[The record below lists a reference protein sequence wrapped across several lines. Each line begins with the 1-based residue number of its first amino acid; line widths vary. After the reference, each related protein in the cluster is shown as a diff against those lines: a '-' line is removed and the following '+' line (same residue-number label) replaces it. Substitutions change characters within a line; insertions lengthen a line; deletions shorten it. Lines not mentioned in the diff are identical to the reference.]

1 MVLQR
6 MMVIRN
12 QGRGG
17 TFMQPAEEQ
26 QPAKLED
33 LLRSGSVEDVEAM
46 LDAMHPDELLH
57 EVYVLAPDDQRR
69 LLALLPPERA
79 AALLEVVSDAYAA
92 DLIEEMPTE
101 HAAPIVE
108 ELASDHRVDVLSELD
123 ADDAEAIIAELA
135 EEDADEIRELI
146 TYAAD
151 QAGGLMMTEFA
162 SYPMSLTVRE
172 VVEDLTREDIDYH
185 LLTVHYVY
193 VVVRK
198 RKLKGV
204 IRIRD
209 LVFADPG
216 STIGELAKAAY
227 TVSPEASL
235 NELENFFDEH
245 DIAAVPVIN
254 TRGMLLGIVR
264 RRAVLEALAE
274 RSEAD
279 SLKAAGIIGGDE
291 LRSMPVSVRSAR
303 RLSWLSVNIVL
314 NIIAA
319 SVIALY
325 EDTLTAVIALAVFL
339 PIVSDMSGCSG
350 NQAVAVSM
358 RELTLGAA
366 LPRDVLRVWRKEASV
381 GIINGVALGLL
392 LGLAAWAWKGNAILG
407 LVVGAALAINTVVAV
422 SIGGTVPLLLK
433 RFRFDPAVASGP
445 LLTTVT
451 DMCGFFLV
459 LSLASLVLPA
469 IS

>member
-1 MVLQR
+1 
-6 MMVIRN
+6 
-12 QGRGG
+12 
-17 TFMQPAEEQ
+17 MQAAEEERQ
-26 QPAKLED
+26 ARLED
-33 LLRSGSVEDVEAM
+33 LLRSGRAEDVEAM
-46 LDAMHPDELLH
+46 LDALHPDELLH
-57 EVYVLAPDDQRR
+57 EIYVLDPDDQRR

-79 AALLEVVSDAYAA
+79 ASLLEAVSDAHAA
-92 DLIEEMPTE
+92 DLIEEMPASTT
-101 HAAPIVE
+101 APIVE

-135 EEDADEIRELI
+135 EEDAEEIRELI
-146 TYAAD
+146 TYQPD

-193 VVVRK
+193 VVVK
-198 RKLKGV
+198 HRKLKGV

-209 LVFADPG
+209 LVFADPVRK
-216 STIGELAKAAY
+216 IGELAK
-227 TVSPEASL
+227 EAL
-235 NELENFFDEH
+235 AVLPDAELGELENFFDEH
-245 DIAAVPVIN
+245 DIAAVPVVN
-254 TRGMLLGIVR
+254 TRGMMLGIVR

-274 RSEAD
+274 KSEAD

-303 RLSWLSVNIVL
+303 RLSWLSINIVL

-319 SVIALY
+319 SVIAFY

-350 NQAVAVSM
+350 NQAVAVTM

-366 LPRDVLRVWRKEASV
+366 LPRDVLRVWGKEASV
-381 GIINGVALGLL
+381 GIINGIALGLL
-392 LGLAAWAWKGNAILG
+392 LGLAAWIWKGNAVLG
-407 LVVGAALAINTVVAV
+407 MVVGAALAINTVVAV

-433 RFRFDPAVASGP
+433 RFKFDPAVASGP

-451 DMCGFFLV
+451 DMCGFFLL

>member
-1 MVLQR
+1 
-6 MMVIRN
+6 
-12 QGRGG
+12 
-17 TFMQPAEEQ
+17 MQAAEQEVTGS
-26 QPAKLED
+26 LED
-33 LLRSGSVEDVEAM
+33 LLRSGSAGEIESR
-46 LDAMHPDELLH
+46 LDAMQPDELLH
-57 EVYVLAPDDQRR
+57 EVYLLTPDDQRR
-69 LLALLPPERA
+69 LLTLLSPERA
-79 AALLEVVSDAYAA
+79 ASLLEVVPDAHAA
-92 DLIEEMPTE
+92 DLIEEMPAAE
-101 HAAPIVE
+101 AAPIVE
-108 ELASDHRVDVLSELD
+108 ELASDHRVDVLAELD
-123 ADDAEAIIAELA
+123 ADDAEAIIAKLA
-135 EEDADEIRELI
+135 EEDAEEIRELI
-146 TYAAD
+146 TYAPD

-162 SYPMSLTVRE
+162 SYPMSLSVRE

-193 VVVRK
+193 VVVKK

-209 LVFADPG
+209 LVFADPERK
-216 STIGELAKAAY
+216 IGELAKDAY
-227 TVSPEASL
+227 TVPPDASL
-235 NELENFFDEH
+235 GDLENFFDEH
-245 DIAAVPVIN
+245 DIAAVPVVN
-254 TRGMLLGIVR
+254 TRGMMLGIVR

-274 RSEAD
+274 KSEAD

-291 LRSMPVSVRSAR
+291 LRSMPIAVRSKR
-303 RLSWLSVNIVL
+303 RLSWLSINIVL

-319 SVIALY
+319 SVIAFY

-381 GIINGVALGLL
+381 GIINGIALGVL
-392 LGLAAWAWKGNAILG
+392 LGLVAWAWKGNAILG
-407 LVVGAALAINTVVAV
+407 LVVGAALAVNTVVAV

-433 RFRFDPAVASGP
+433 RFKFDPAVASGP

-451 DMCGFFLV
+451 DMCGFFLL

>member
-1 MVLQR
+1 
-6 MMVIRN
+6 
-12 QGRGG
+12 
-17 TFMQPAEEQ
+17 MQAAEDERHDT
-26 QPAKLED
+26 LED
-33 LLRSGSVEDVEAM
+33 LLHADRAEDVEAM
-46 LDAMHPDELLH
+46 LDTMQPDELLH
-57 EVYVLAPDDQRR
+57 EIYVLGTADQRK
-69 LLALLPPERA
+69 LLALLSPERA
-79 AALLEVVSDAYAA
+79 ASLLEGVSDSYAA
-92 DLIEEMPTE
+92 DLIEDMPASA
-101 HAAPIVE
+101 AAPIVE
-108 ELASDHRVDVLSELD
+108 ELASDHRVDVLAELD
-123 ADDAEAIIAELA
+123 ADDAEAIIAELG
-135 EEDADEIRELI
+135 EEDAEEIRELI
-146 TYAAD
+146 TYAPD

-172 VVEDLTREDIDYH
+172 AVEDLTREDIDYT

-193 VVVRK
+193 VVVRQ

-209 LVFADPG
+209 LVFADPERR
-216 STIGELAKAAY
+216 IGELAKEAY
-227 TVSPEASL
+227 TVSPDASL
-235 NELENFFDEH
+235 GELENFFDEH
-245 DIAAVPVIN
+245 DIAAVPVVN

-274 RSEAD
+274 KSEAD
-279 SLKAAGIIGGDE
+279 ALKVAGIIGGDE
-291 LRSMPVSVRSAR
+291 LRSMPVTVRSAR
-303 RLSWLSVNIVL
+303 RLSWLSINIGL

-366 LPRDVLRVWRKEASV
+366 LPRDVLRVWGKEVSV
-381 GIINGVALGLL
+381 GIINGIALGLL
-392 LGLAAWAWKGNAILG
+392 LGLAAWIWKGNAILG
-407 LVVGAALAINTVVAV
+407 LVVGAALAINTVIAV
-422 SIGGTVPLLLK
+422 SIGGTVPLILK
-433 RFRFDPAVASGP
+433 RFKFDPAVASGP

>member
-1 MVLQR
+1 
-6 MMVIRN
+6 
-12 QGRGG
+12 
-17 TFMQPAEEQ
+17 MQAAEKET
-26 QPAKLED
+26 PGSLED
-33 LLRSGSVEDVEAM
+33 LVRSGNAEAVEAM
-46 LDAMHPDELLH
+46 LDTMHPDELLH
-57 EVYVLAPDDQRR
+57 EVYLLAADAQRR

-79 AALLEVVSDAYAA
+79 ASLLEVVSDAYAA
-92 DLIEEMPTE
+92 DLIEEMPAE
-101 HAAPIVE
+101 DAAPIVE
-108 ELASDHRVDVLSELD
+108 ELASDHRVDVLAELD
-123 ADDAEAIIAELA
+123 ADDAEAIIAELT
-135 EEDADEIRELI
+135 EEDAEEIRELI
-146 TYAAD
+146 TYAPD

-162 SYPMSLTVRE
+162 SYPMSLSVRE
-172 VVEDLTREDIDYH
+172 VVEDLTREDIEYH

-216 STIGELAKAAY
+216 RSIGELAKEAY
-227 TVSPEASL
+227 TVPPDAGL
-235 NELENFFDEH
+235 HELENFFDEH
-245 DIAAVPVIN
+245 DIAAVPVVN
-254 TRGMLLGIVR
+254 SRGMLLGIVR
-264 RRAVLEALAE
+264 RRALLEALAE
-274 RSEAD
+274 RAEAD

-291 LRSMPVSVRSAR
+291 LRSMPVTVRSAR
-303 RLSWLSVNIVL
+303 RLSWLSINIIL

-319 SVIALY
+319 SVIAFY

-366 LPRDVLRVWRKEASV
+366 LPRDVLRVWGKEVSV
-381 GIINGVALGLL
+381 GIINGLALGLL
-392 LGLAAWAWKGNAILG
+392 LGLAAWLWKGNAILG

-422 SIGGTVPLLLK
+422 SIGGTVPLVLK
-433 RFRFDPAVASGP
+433 RFKFDPAVASGP

-451 DMCGFFLV
+451 DMFGFFLL

-469 IS
+469 IT

>member
-1 MVLQR
+1 
-6 MMVIRN
+6 
-12 QGRGG
+12 
-17 TFMQPAEEQ
+17 MQTAEEEA
-26 QPAKLED
+26 PVSLENLVRAGEKD
-33 LLRSGSVEDVEAM
+33 DVEAM
-46 LDAMHPDELLH
+46 LDALHPDELLH
-57 EVYVLAPDDQRR
+57 EVYLLAPDDQRK
-69 LLALLPPERA
+69 LLTLLSPEQA
-79 AALLEVVSDAYAA
+79 AALLEVVSDSYAA
-92 DLIEEMPTE
+92 DLIEELPAVQ
-101 HAAPIVE
+101 AAPIVE
-108 ELASDHRVDVLSELD
+108 ELASDHRVDVLAELD
-123 ADDAEAIIAELA
+123 AEDAEAIIAELT

-146 TYAAD
+146 TYAPD

-185 LLTVHYVY
+185 LVTVHYVY

-198 RKLKGV
+198 RRLKGV

-216 STIGELAKAAY
+216 LRIGELAKDAY
-227 TVSPEASL
+227 TVPPDASL
-235 NELENFFDEH
+235 SDLENFFDEH

-254 TRGMLLGIVR
+254 ARGMLLGIVR

-291 LRSMPVSVRSAR
+291 LRSMPTAVRSAR
-303 RLSWLSVNIVL
+303 RLSWLSINIVL

-319 SVIALY
+319 SVIAFY

-366 LPRDVLRVWRKEASV
+366 QPRDVLRVWGKEASV
-381 GIINGVALGLL
+381 GIINGIALGLL

-407 LVVGAALAINTVVAV
+407 LVVGAALAVNTVVAV

-433 RFRFDPAVASGP
+433 RFKFDPAVASGP

-451 DMCGFFLV
+451 DMCGFFLL

-469 IS
+469 IT

>member
-1 MVLQR
+1 MRAV
-6 MMVIRN
+6 
-12 QGRGG
+12 
-17 TFMQPAEEQ
+17 EEERQ
-26 QPAKLED
+26 ETLEGV
-33 LLRSGSVEDVEAM
+33 LRSGRAEDVEAM

-57 EVYVLAPDDQRR
+57 EVYVLDPDDQRK
-69 LLALLPPERA
+69 LLALLSPERA
-79 AALLEVVSDAYAA
+79 ASLLEVVSDSYAA
-92 DLIEEMPTE
+92 DLIEEMPAST
-101 HAAPIVE
+101 AAPIVE
-108 ELASDHRVDVLSELD
+108 ELASDHRVDVLAELD

-135 EEDADEIRELI
+135 EEDAEEIRELI
-146 TYAAD
+146 TYAPD

-172 VVEDLTREDIDYH
+172 AVEDLTREDIDYS

-209 LVFADPG
+209 LVFADPERK
-216 STIGELAKAAY
+216 IGELAKEAY
-227 TVSPEASL
+227 TVPPDAGL
-235 NELENFFDEH
+235 GELENFFDEH
-245 DIAAVPVIN
+245 DIAAVPVVN
-254 TRGMLLGIVR
+254 PRGMLLGIVR
-264 RRAVLEALAE
+264 RRAVLEALTE
-274 RSEAD
+274 KSEAD

-303 RLSWLSVNIVL
+303 RLSWLSINIGL

-319 SVIALY
+319 SVIAFY

-366 LPRDVLRVWRKEASV
+366 LPRDVFRVWGKEASV
-381 GIINGVALGLL
+381 GIINGIALGLL
-392 LGLAAWAWKGNAILG
+392 LGLAAWIWKGNAVLG
-407 LVVGAALAINTVVAV
+407 MVVGAALAINTVVAV

-433 RFRFDPAVASGP
+433 RFKFDPAVASGP

-451 DMCGFFLV
+451 DMCGFFLL

>member
-1 MVLQR
+1 MH
-6 MMVIRN
+6 
-12 QGRGG
+12 
-17 TFMQPAEEQ
+17 TAEEERHDT
-26 QPAKLED
+26 LED
-33 LLRSGSVEDVEAM
+33 LLHSDRAEDVEAM
-46 LDAMHPDELLH
+46 LDTMQPDELLH
-57 EVYVLAPDDQRR
+57 EIYVLAPADQRR

-79 AALLEVVSDAYAA
+79 ASLLEAVSDAYAA
-92 DLIEEMPTE
+92 DLIEEMPAE
-101 HAAPIVE
+101 AAAPIVE

-123 ADDAEAIIAELA
+123 ADDAEAIIAELG
-135 EEDADEIRELI
+135 EEDAEEIRELI
-146 TYAAD
+146 TYAPD

-172 VVEDLTREDIDYH
+172 TVEDLTREDIDYT

-216 STIGELAKAAY
+216 CKIGELAKEAF
-227 TVSPEASL
+227 TVLPDASL
-235 NELENFFDEH
+235 GELENFFDEH
-245 DIAAVPVIN
+245 DIAAVPVVN
-254 TRGMLLGIVR
+254 ARGMMLGIVR

-274 RSEAD
+274 KSEAD
-279 SLKAAGIIGGDE
+279 ALKAAGIIGGDE
-291 LRSMPVSVRSAR
+291 LRSMPVTVRSAR
-303 RLSWLSVNIVL
+303 RLSWLSINIVL

-319 SVIALY
+319 SVIAFY
-325 EDTLTAVIALAVFL
+325 EDTLSAVIALAVFL

-366 LPRDVLRVWRKEASV
+366 LPRDVLRVWGKEASV
-381 GIINGVALGLL
+381 GVINGLALGLL
-392 LGLAAWAWKGNAILG
+392 LGLAAWMWKGNAVLG

-433 RFRFDPAVASGP
+433 RFKFDPAVASGP